1 MSSILD
7 ILMSSLGGGAVD
19 QISKKLGLNSATTS
33 KIIQVAIPLLIS
45 ALAKNSSTTSGA
57 TSLQNALAKDHD
69 GSILDDVLGFL
80 GQPEQGDGAGILRH
94 VLGNKQGSIQQTLGQ
109 TTGVDP
115 NQAGQILEML
125 APVVMGALGKQ
136 TSTAGLDAGGLADL
150 LKGEAKQ
157 VRKNE
162 PDLMGSVLGML
173 DQDKDG
179 NIMNEVGGF
188 LGKLFKSR

>member
-1 MSSILD
+1 MSSILE

-19 QISKKLGLNSATTS
+19 QISKKLGLSPATTS
-33 KIIQVAIPLLIS
+33 KIVQVAIPLLIS

-57 TSLQNALAKDHD
+57 TSLQSALAKDHD
-69 GSILDDVLGFL
+69 GSILDDVLGAL
-80 GQPEQGDGAGILRH
+80 GQPDQGDGAGILRH

-125 APVVMGALGKQ
+125 APVVMGALGKK
-136 TSTAGLDAGGLADL
+136 TSTEGLDAGSLADM

-157 VRKNE
+157 VRKTE

-188 LGKLFKSR
+188 LGKLFKPR

>member
-1 MSSILD
+1 MGSILD
-7 ILMSSLGGGAVD
+7 ILMPSLGGGAAD
-19 QISKKLGLNSATTS
+19 QISKKLGLSPAITS
-33 KIIQVAIPLLIS
+33 KIIQVAVPLLIS

-57 TSLQNALAKDHD
+57 TSLQSALAKDHD
-69 GSILDDVLGFL
+69 GSILDDVMGFL
-80 GQPEQGDGAGILRH
+80 GQSDQGDGAGILRH

-125 APVVMGALGKQ
+125 APVVMGALGKK
-136 TSTAGLDAGGLADL
+136 TSTEGLDAGGLADL

-157 VRKNE
+157 VRKTE

-188 LGKLFKSR
+188 LGKLFKPR